1 MANKTPQRSKHSAR
15 PAKTAA
21 PRAEEHIHTVKSEK
35 RRSEKREARSEKRE
49 ARSEKREARLS
60 LDAPPAINRPEALF
74 PVVGIGASA
83 GGLEALTALLK
94 HLPSDSGMAFV
105 LIQHLDP
112 KHPSH
117 LTELLSK
124 ATRMPV
130 LEVTADTPPHP
141 NHIYVISPGI
151 SLSLSDGCLR
161 ADAREPGRNLPVDHF
176 LRSLAADQGSKA
188 IGIVLSGT
196 ASDGTLGLKAVKA
209 EGGITFAQEP
219 YSAKFDGMPRSA
231 IAAGIVDFVLAPDEI
246 AKRLVRIARHPY
258 VAPASGQ
265 AGEAVVERGG

>member
-1 MANKTPQRSKHSAR
+1 FC
-15 PAKTAA
+15 AA
-21 PRAEEHIHTVKSEK
+21 SQDGGATGRGTHPYCKKREAEK
-35 RRSEKREARSEKRE
+35 REAEKREAEKREARSEKREARSEKRE

-161 ADAREPGRNLPVDHF
+161 ADAREPGRNLP
-176 LRSLAADQGSKA
+176 
-188 IGIVLSGT
+188 
-196 ASDGTLGLKAVKA
+196 
-209 EGGITFAQEP
+209 
-219 YSAKFDGMPRSA
+219 
-231 IAAGIVDFVLAPDEI
+231 
-246 AKRLVRIARHPY
+246 
-258 VAPASGQ
+258 
-265 AGEAVVERGG
+265 